1 MSTELENLKAILQQT
16 QEEVAKVV
24 IGQEEAVRLALITI
38 VTRHHAL
45 IEGVP
50 GIAKTLLVRTLA
62 LVLGCEFSR
71 IQFTP
76 DLMPADI
83 TGTKVFNMK
92 DSTFSLV
99 KGPIFTSFLLA
110 DEINRAPAKTQSAL
124 LQAMQERT
132 VTIDT
137 DTHILSDGFTV
148 FATQNPLE
156 YEGTYPL
163 PEAQKDRFMLKIEME
178 PPAEKDELTL
188 AHRLVAG
195 DAPEKALAD
204 GSLKAVL
211 GEQELMQIRDAL
223 QGVVLKEELIQYV
236 VRLVRRTRAHDSI
249 LVGASPR
256 ATEALLMASRAAAA
270 IDNRDYVTPDDI
282 KTLARAALAHRII
295 LRPEYE
301 IEGLTCQEAV
311 AQVLQEEVVPR

>member
-1 MSTELENLKAILQQT
+1 LQQT